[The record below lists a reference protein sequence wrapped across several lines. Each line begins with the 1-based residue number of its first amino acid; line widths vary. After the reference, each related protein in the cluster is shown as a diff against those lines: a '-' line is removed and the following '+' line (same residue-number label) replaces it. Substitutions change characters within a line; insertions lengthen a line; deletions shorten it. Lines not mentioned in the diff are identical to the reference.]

1 MEHRRYQSSR
11 IRANWTRV
19 LLIVFGVIS
28 LVSIFFTITEIGL
41 LEQIESGA
49 IVSEAEVTNNDDR
62 QAAIGALYIV
72 AFVATVI
79 AFCMWIHRASTNLPP
94 LGVHDQ
100 RFSPRWAVGW
110 WFVPIM
116 WLFRPYQVMKEVWKG
131 SYPIQGL
138 VAQAAWRDAPA
149 SPLLG
154 WWWAAWLLS
163 AWVGDVG
170 VQIFLRGQTTDE
182 LITGD
187 WLVVVSEVIGIL
199 AIVLVFVLV
208 QQITSNQEE
217 KYTAR
222 EAEEESKTGPTGI
235 LARLIIGGVVV
246 LVVLGVI
253 GSFIDDESEPP
264 PSTPTSMENLRE
276 LALELINADRAK
288 HGVQPVSLGTNQA
301 AQLHADD
308 AIKSGYLVGH
318 WTSDGLKPYMLY
330 RQAGGVGVIAE
341 NAAGGGYSPTECE
354 QPLVVCGRIDAE
366 EMITDLQYSMMY
378 DDADSDWGHR
388 DTIIDPNYD
397 TVNIGIVL
405 DKYQLA
411 FYQHFEYNGLTYES
425 EPTLDGSVL
434 TLQGRPIHS
443 HVIGGLAVYYDAPP
457 TPKRPEE
464 ISRLRAYCAGGGFTD
479 DCDSVRPIA
488 IVLKPPTDGKYYI
501 DLDPEDFVASL
512 WKVHADG
519 SVQIEADIGA
529 LTSRPGVY
537 TIVVLAD
544 SEDPRPLS
552 TYSLFR

>member
-131 SYPIQGL
+131 SYPIKGL
-138 VAQAAWRDAPA
+138 VAQAAWRDAPV

-163 AWVGDVG
+163 AWVGNVG

-222 EAEEESKTGPTGI
+222 EAEEESKTGPAGI
-235 LARLIIGGVVV
+235 LARLIIGSVVV

-354 QPLVVCGRIDAE
+354 QPLVVCDRIDAE

-464 ISRLRAYCAGGGFTD
+464 ILRLRAYCAGGGFTD

-529 LTSRPGVY
+529 LTSRTGVY